1 MAPTLDAIIGFGLL
15 ALALGMGIAASVTCV
30 RNTRGP
36 KERAYVLSHCVGA
49 WSVIVLLFLL
59 MAVVPSP
66 YRYFLLVPYF
76 VHLPIATYR
85 FTLRQQIIR
94 HREEQDAERHPARI
108 ETPQA
113 ADAKA

>member
-1 MAPTLDAIIGFGLL
+1 MAPTLDGIIGFGLL
-15 ALALGMGIAASVTCV
+15 ALALGGGFLASATCV

-36 KERAYVLSHCVGA
+36 KEHAYVVSHCVGA
-49 WSVIVLLFLL
+49 WLVIFLLFAV
-59 MAVVPSP
+59 MYVVPSP
-66 YRYFLLVPYF
+66 YRYLLLIPYF